1 MLLGIFLRTL
11 FKNFTIAKQKIFYC
25 ENEIKSS
32 EARRNKAEKKYITS
46 KALESLM
53 VRYLF

>member
-1 MLLGIFLRTL
+1 MLLGIFLWTL

-32 EARRNKAEKKYITS
+32 EARRNKAEKKSITS